1 MEAGKAAVH
10 VSYVCKF
17 VRSPQSTRQ
26 MTCAWYLKVYLYG
39 FKAVPAYGFTVYGHP
54 SAVRRLM

>member
-1 MEAGKAAVH
+1 
-10 VSYVCKF
+10 
-17 VRSPQSTRQ
+17 

-54 SAVRRLM
+54 SAVRGVSHVIYGFILNWQVFEF